1 MLFQLACKHKKRMND
16 RLLSGPN
23 YWLAN
28 LHLLPSFLPT
38 SDTNSVLYKVR
49 QFLMM
54 FVLFSSVVSNVV
66 TKHSQFD
73 LTCLLFYH
81 ALPRFI
87 VMNRRFLSHV
97 LFLRMLSG
105 NAATHPQVK
114 RNQDFVRIIRV
125 LFMF

>member
-38 SDTNSVLYKVR
+38 SDTNSVL
-49 QFLMM
+49 
-54 FVLFSSVVSNVV
+54 LFCTGSFWWCSYYSLQVSNVV
-66 TKHSQFD
+66 TKHSLFD
-73 LTCLLFYH
+73 LTCLLFYY